1 MLISSELIVSR
12 CIAESITT
20 DAGRFGHVGLC
31 QLRTKLRAVDKGL
44 RGRNVL
50 HHLLL
55 ILLCT
60 YLLTISSLSIYVRTY
75 VAECQKTLIVHSAG
89 YSRVLSCLIQQAFQ
103 IVRRLQ
109 NSFSMQDQFEH
120 ALSEYAD
127 TVCLIRLNGAC
138 YTEREGDGEHVRRLK
153 VSHN

>member
-1 MLISSELIVSR
+1 MYVSAHDQFAQY
-12 CIAESITT
+12 I
-20 DAGRFGHVGLC
+20 
-31 QLRTKLRAVDKGL
+31 
-44 RGRNVL
+44 
-50 HHLLL
+50 
-55 ILLCT
+55 
-60 YLLTISSLSIYVRTY
+60 RTY

-89 YSRVLSCLIQQAFQ
+89 HSRVLSCLIQQAFQ